1 MPNYAVEDF
10 TTSLGTHAEVLA
22 ALETQ
27 LETVDDTKT
36 IRLIGVNPT
45 GRDRDQAVGFI
56 IYDT

>member
-10 TTSLGTHAEVLA
+10 VTSLGTHAEVLA
-22 ALETQ
+22 LMETE

-36 IRLIGVNPT
+36 IRLIGISPV
-45 GRDRDQAVGFI
+45 GRDRDRCVGFI

>member
-10 TTSLGTHAEVLA
+10 STSLGTHAEVLA
-22 ALETQ
+22 EMETE

-36 IRLIGVNPT
+36 IRMIGISPLS
-45 GRDRDQAVGFI
+45 RDRDRCVGFI